1 MDLEVRKY
9 VKWQGNLAYINSFTH
24 VIQKGLVDIETEVK
38 TGCVECVFT
47 WPPSLHLWTNKHELW
62 QKKLYLIVTWIALI
76 DCHLTNYRLSGWR
89 SVNALASHMPTPGIE
104 PGSQRWDGH
113 VVTKSDRNMN
123 IRTQTLVPTG
133 MINISCITCF
143 VIGVK

>member
-1 MDLEVRKY
+1 MDLGVRKY

-76 DCHLTNYRLSGWR
+76 DCHLTNCLAVAVLTHSPLTCRRRVSNPGHSGEMVMWSPSQTGAWR
-89 SVNALASHMPTPGIE
+89 PSKRKHRC
-104 PGSQRWDGH
+104 QRAWL
-113 VVTKSDRNMN
+113 
-123 IRTQTLVPTG
+123 I
-133 MINISCITCF
+133 
-143 VIGVK
+143 